1 MHFLFLLPALFALV
15 LIQCTPEKKRNTPSS
30 GIIKIAVD
38 ESFRPF
44 IETSTDVFETLFKK
58 AQLRVAYRS
67 EDDAVRDMIIDSVRM
82 IVISREL
89 TASENQELKKQNAKI
104 TSVKI
109 AIDGVALITH
119 PKNQDSVLTM
129 QRFEEIV
136 RGKGKNKKG
145 EPIVL
150 VFDSNFS
157 SNLNYVRKYFK
168 LTEKDSIKIYA
179 AKSNADVIEYVA
191 KNENA
196 IGVIGV
202 NWVSDMDD
210 TQQQTFLKKIRVI
223 GLSEDNEGKVY
234 YQPDQYSLHQ
244 KKYPLRREVFAVMRE
259 SGTGLATGFIVFLRG
274 EKGQRIVQKEGLLPA
289 TLPIRFVEV
298 K

>member
-1 MHFLFLLPALFALV
+1 
-15 LIQCTPEKKRNTPSS
+15 
-30 GIIKIAVD
+30 
-38 ESFRPF
+38 
-44 IETSTDVFETLFKK
+44 
-58 AQLRVAYRS
+58 VAYRS